1 MIFIPILFLC
11 LGALI
16 SAALK
21 PKHAPVAGCI
31 TACVG
36 CAAMPFFHALLS
48 LKWSVPGYAGAIE
61 LFFML
66 PIAVL
71 GIAAAVNSIGYLKGH
86 GAERANFYWFFFN
99 LMLAAMFAVVT
110 VESPVLFLLAWE
122 TMGVASAALVAFNYK
137 SPSSMRATWIYLV
150 ACHAGAAFLMLMFAA
165 RAAVVP
171 SATAVFVFA
180 ILGFG
185 LKAGFAGLHVWLPEA
200 HPAAPAPISAIMS
213 GAMIN
218 LGFLG
223 IFKFGLVSI
232 PPEVVG
238 WTFLVLGIA
247 GALLGIIFALPQ
259 KDLKR
264 LLAFSSIE
272 NMGVIAIA
280 AGLGFL
286 GIANK
291 LPAVSACGF
300 TGAALHLI
308 NHSLLKGCLFFC
320 AGAVLKSTDTL
331 DMDLTGG
338 LMKRMP
344 KTGTLFALNSAAIS
358 GMPPLNGF
366 VGEFFIYI
374 AAFFGVMN
382 GDGPLAA
389 GCIGAAISLALVG
402 GLAVAAFSKAIGATF
417 LGEPRSE
424 CAVYATEAPRSMT
437 HSAGTLFLL
446 SLCSAFLAPLVL
458 HRVFTGLEMYSFA
471 GAFLNL
477 FIAFA
482 AMLLIAVIVLIV
494 RFRLLPRSE
503 DHIPG
508 PTWDCGYAKPT
519 ARMAYT
525 GTSFTQP
532 LADLFSPLVHPVRR
546 LVKPTGL
553 FPEQA
558 SADLEAPDVGI
569 RFLWRPV
576 FSRFSGLARRI
587 HPVQSGHLHAYILA
601 MVSAMAAMLIWGML
615 AEAKQLTPSHTHD
628 GHACAELH
636 ETGI

>member
-21 PKHAPVAGCI
+21 PKHAPVAGCT

-48 LKWSVPGYAGAIE
+48 LKWSVPGYAGAFE

-66 PIAVL
+66 PVAVL

-110 VESPVLFLLAWE
+110 VESPVLFLLVWE

-150 ACHAGAAFLMLMFAA
+150 ACHAGSAFLMLMFAA

-232 PPEVVG
+232 PPEAVG

-331 DMDLTGG
+331 NMDLMGG

-344 KTGTLFALNSAAIS
+344 ITGTLFTLNAVAIS
-358 GMPPLNGF
+358 GIPPLNGF
-366 VGEFFIYI
+366 IGEFFIYA
-374 AAFFGVMN
+374 AAFFGVMS
-382 GDGPLAA
+382 GDGSLVA
-389 GCIGAAISLALVG
+389 GCIGAAISLAVVG
-402 GLAVAAFSKAIGATF
+402 GLAVATFSKAIGATF

-424 CAVYATEAPRSMT
+424 SAVCAMEAPRSMT
-437 HSAGTLFLL
+437 LPAVFLFAL
-446 SLCSAFLAPLVL
+446 SLCSAFLSPLIM
-458 HRVFTGLEMYSFA
+458 HNIFTKLEMYSFA

-482 AMLLIAVIVLIV
+482 AMLIIGAMVLLV
-494 RFRLLPRSE
+494 RFRLLPRSTE
-503 DHIPG
+503 NIPG

-532 LADLFSPLVHPVRR
+532 LTYLFSPLLRPIGR
-546 LVKPTGL
+546 LSKPSGF
-553 FPEQA
+553 FPESA
-558 SADLEAPDVGI
+558 SADLEAPDGGV
-569 RFLWRPV
+569 RFLWGPV
-576 FSRFSGLARRI
+576 FRRFSDFARRI
-587 HPVQSGHLHAYILA
+587 HPAQSGHLHAYILA
-601 MVSAMAAMLIWGML
+601 MVLAIASMVVWGMVVNDR
-615 AEAKQLTPSHTHD
+615 QRPPTHTHD

-636 ETGI
+636 ETRN